1 MAGMSVIAKRQL
13 EATTVLMMAVAEELA
28 EEATAV
34 MAMQQV
40 IAKQQCRMLV
50 PVLKVNTVILNKTQS
65 T

>member
-13 EATTVLMMAVAEELA
+13 EASTILLMAVAEELV

-50 PVLKVNTVILNKTQS
+50 PVLKVGTVILNNNTV
-65 T
+65 